1 MQQEQTIKDLR
12 ARVRA
17 LESEAERRS
26 PQRSVATVSTPT
38 PLLDQE
44 VAHSKRLSEKIRE
57 LDAANCRLEEV
68 SVVCLS
74 VACCSVSAAS
84 DLLQE
89 LFEEQQLRKKQ
100 QDDLVRH
107 KDDLT
112 DEIGRLMREVQA
124 LVHDRDTMR
133 QQHEAQIAQIRH
145 GDAQSRHMLAH
156 ERDALLLQSE
166 QLTLEKQR
174 LQQELA
180 EQERQASTVR
190 AEHQAAIAAMQDRE
204 RGLSLRLGTVD
215 ETSGSLL
222 KERAI
227 VVELMQE
234 QARQISELV
243 KREEKLA
250 KRVDRTVAELAKER
264 KLREFHALRVKELEI
279 ELSAVPPR
287 SMLPSSHAEP
297 MRHDAIGPTTSAPF
311 GTSHYGALEPLGF
324 NGPHAMHHRMAVSAE
339 ANATLNDW
347 IASFSKAAP
356 QTRDVGD
363 AISAAREQEMKIWH
377 ETLLNKLKRVVKKV
391 DRRLK
396 SATDQ
401 LEDLSGDSSDGR
413 PRSVSLADLQELKEA
428 QRSLETLL
436 REKR

>member
-1 MQQEQTIKDLR
+1 M
-12 ARVRA
+12 
-17 LESEAERRS
+17 
-26 PQRSVATVSTPT
+26 
-38 PLLDQE
+38 
-44 VAHSKRLSEKIRE
+44 
-57 LDAANCRLEEV
+57 
-68 SVVCLS
+68 
-74 VACCSVSAAS
+74 
-84 DLLQE
+84 
-89 LFEEQQLRKKQ
+89 
-100 QDDLVRH
+100 RH

-112 DEIGRLMREVQA
+112 DEISRLMREVQA

-250 KRVDRTVAELAKER
+250 KRVDQTVAELAKER

-279 ELSAVPPR
+279 ELAAVPPR
-287 SMLPSSHAEP
+287 SMLPSSTQLGHAEP
-297 MRHDAIGPTTSAPF
+297 MRYDAIGPTTPAPF
-311 GTSHYGALEPLGF
+311 GTSHYGAREPLGS
-324 NGPHAMHHRMAVSAE
+324 NGPHAMHHPMAVSAE

-356 QTRDVGD
+356 QTRDVGES
-363 AISAAREQEMKIWH
+363 ISAAREQEMKIWH